1 MELLQIFRNFALQSE
16 QEYMTTE
23 ERLAEERLA
32 EARLAEKGLS
42 ITQPRVQILSYLM
55 THHTHP
61 VIDTIYK
68 DLVGNN
74 PTLSRTSVYNTVKTL
89 NAYGLVHILTIDGH
103 QVCVDEDT
111 SPHGHLLCIRCGK
124 VYDVPMQG
132 PKAKGQQPK
141 AKGQQPTANSLLDGN
156 EILEVHQYYK
166 GICKHCLTLKN

>member
-1 MELLQIFRNFALQSE
+1 
-16 QEYMTTE
+16 MTTE

-32 EARLAEKGLS
+32 EERLAEEGLS

-132 PKAKGQQPK
+132 PTAKGQQPK
-141 AKGQQPTANSLLDGN
+141 ANSLLDGN